1 MATTPTQ
8 KLIAEGTARTITQPL
23 QQTDF
28 SLVLGGP
35 LFQIFRRTHLA
46 GPSLELLRNR
56 VLVVSLL
63 AWLPLAVLSAA
74 EESLLGGSRLPFLYD
89 LESHVRFLVA
99 VPVLIVAE
107 VIVNQRSRVAVNLFE
122 ATYCDC

>member
-1 MATTPTQ
+1 M
-8 KLIAEGTARTITQPL
+8 
-23 QQTDF
+23 
-28 SLVLGGP
+28 
-35 LFQIFRRTHLA
+35 FQILRRTHLS

-56 VLVVSLL
+56 VLVVFFL
-63 AWLPLAVLSAA
+63 AWLPLVVLSAA
-74 EESLLGGSRLPFLYD
+74 EESLLGGTRLPFFHD
-89 LESHVRFLVA
+89 RESHVRFLVA